1 MFSQVSVSPRG
12 GGVSRPRWEV
22 GGSGRGVSP
31 GPQPGRGVRWGVWQG
46 TSDLQVHIPGGVSR
60 PRSGVSQHALRQ
72 PPQQT
77 ATAADGTRPT
87 GMHSCLSN
95 VFRNA
100 SICDR

>member
-1 MFSQVSVSPRG
+1 M
-12 GGVSRPRWEV
+12 RW
-22 GGSGRGVSP
+22 GSGRGHPIS
-31 GPQPGRGVRWGVWQG
+31 RS
-46 TSDLQVHIPGGVSR
+46 TSRGVSR
-60 PRSGVSQHALRQ
+60 PRSEGIPACTEAPS
-72 PPQQT
+72 PQQT